1 MEGKSKGYQASSF
14 VADLF
19 DVKEPPST
27 SSSEVFAA
35 IFPSPQKGGGRNS
48 SSSGDWLKQAN
59 GNQPSHARQGNSG
72 GSLEPCHLSSSLYY
86 GGQDGYSQA
95 PSAGLSPSP
104 APTLKKSG
112 GEDDPNGNNFQ
123 PASRGNWWQGT
134 DKDDCLALVAHEFPP
149 IFQGIHNEAAQWSF
163 ELDLRYIVY
172 TISN

>member
-95 PSAGLSPSP
+95 PSAGPSPSP

-123 PASRGNWWQGT
+123 PASRGNWWQGS
-134 DKDDCLALVAHEFPP
+134 L
-149 IFQGIHNEAAQWSF
+149 
-163 ELDLRYIVY
+163 YY
-172 TISN
+172 